1 MDPLDVGSGVAG
13 GTGGGV
19 VNDAVWVNP
28 SFKRY
33 GVLDEDLSL
42 ISALADVVL
51 GRRTT
56 VPAVRG

>member
-1 MDPLDVGSGVAG
+1 
-13 GTGGGV
+13 
-19 VNDAVWVNP
+19 VWVNP